1 MDCLGLSSFL
11 GTFWGQEG
19 SRVIEAVIG
28 FLIFL
33 IVLCLFVALVL
44 WAVKA
49 FFPAI
54 FEPAKYVVGALA
66 LIAILVRLAPL
77 LGAVFP

>member
-1 MDCLGLSSFL
+1 MIG
-11 GTFWGQEG
+11 
-19 SRVIEAVIG
+19 AVIG

-33 IVLCLFVALVL
+33 IVLCLFVALIL
-44 WAVKA
+44 WAVRA

-66 LIAILVRLAPL
+66 LIAILIRLAPL
-77 LGAVFP
+77 LSAAFP

>member
-1 MDCLGLSSFL
+1 MID
-11 GTFWGQEG
+11 
-19 SRVIEAVIG
+19 AVIG

-33 IVLCLFVALVL
+33 IVLCLFVALIL
-44 WAVKA
+44 WAIRS

>member
-1 MDCLGLSSFL
+1 MSG
-11 GTFWGQEG
+11 
-19 SRVIEAVIG
+19 AVID

-44 WAVKA
+44 WSVRA

-66 LIAILVRLAPL
+66 LIAILVRLRPL
-77 LGAVFP
+77 LAGLFP

>member
-1 MDCLGLSSFL
+1 M
-11 GTFWGQEG
+11 
-19 SRVIEAVIG
+19 VEAVVG

-33 IVLCLFVALVL
+33 IVLCLLVALVL

-54 FEPAKYVVGALA
+54 FEPAKYVLGALA
-66 LIAILVRLAPL
+66 LIAILVKLAPL
-77 LGAVFP
+77 LGGVFP